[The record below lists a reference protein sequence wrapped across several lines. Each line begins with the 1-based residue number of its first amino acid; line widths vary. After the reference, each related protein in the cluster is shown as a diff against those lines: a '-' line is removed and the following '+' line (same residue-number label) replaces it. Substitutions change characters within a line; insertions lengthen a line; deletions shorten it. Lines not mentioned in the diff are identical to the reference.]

1 MAQHHRWLRC
11 GPTLL
16 LGAVACGATALGGLS
31 PPGAPHESGP
41 EFAAVRRTWPT
52 EGKAFEKWL
61 RQTLVPGRTT
71 QNEVI
76 AIFGRGYIDLDRPAR
91 DSITSIEYDLR
102 KLRVRGGGRYLVL
115 DFTPGRRLLRWYDP
129 AHLSICGFCP
139 HVFADDGR
147 WRLEG
152 KALAGCVG
160 AEREGTDTL
169 LLPRLTARDGR
180 LRVRLVNLA
189 PEVEYIDHAALGC
202 VPLSPGEE
210 MDTDRTGRPFAWAPT
225 REVPLPPLGD
235 AVPLGGPGEGRVL
248 VLEVRNTSAFEAV
261 MRAHLLEGAPAP
273 PASLKA
279 EFDDGSVQAVQPVG
293 TKFLRRGVLTVP
305 RQARGVRLRCTGALW
320 QVPRLWVGRG
330 RDAEAA
336 AVWLAAE
343 SASGPAGPVAPL
355 LREQDGRRLRLAP
368 TQAAEL
374 TFRAPG
380 AAEGAAR
387 WGYVLRTS
395 GYYEFQAAHRLPVER
410 PGGQLAEQPPVS
422 RRELPGVPE
431 APA

>member
-11 GPTLL
+11 CPALL
-16 LGAVACGATALGGLS
+16 LGAAACGATALGGLS

-41 EFAAVRRTWPT
+41 EVAAVRRTWPT
-52 EGKAFEKWL
+52 EGKAFESWL
-61 RQTLVPGRTT
+61 RQTLLPGRTS

-91 DSITSIEYDLR
+91 DDTTSIQYDLR
-102 KLRVRGGGRYLVL
+102 RLRVRGSGRYLVL

-129 AHLSICGFCP
+129 AHLSVCGFCP

-160 AEREGTDTL
+160 AQREGTDTL

-202 VPLSPGEE
+202 MPLAGGEE
-210 MDTDRTGRPFAWAPT
+210 LDTDCAGRPFVWAPT
-225 REVPLPPLGD
+225 REVCQPSLGD
-235 AVPLGGPGEGRVL
+235 TVPLGTLGAGRVL
-248 VLEVRNTSAFEAV
+248 VLEVRNTAAFEAV

-273 PASLKA
+273 LASLEA
-279 EFDDGSVQAVQPVG
+279 EFDDGSAQVVQPVG
-293 TKFLRRGVLTVP
+293 TKFLRRVVLTVP
-305 RQARGVRLRCTGALW
+305 RQARGVRLRCAGPLW

-330 RDAEAA
+330 AEVA
-336 AVWLAAE
+336 AVWLTAD
-343 SASGPAGPVAPL
+343 SASGPDPDAASL
-355 LREQDGRRLRLAP
+355 LRKQDCQRLRLGPLEAVELSFAAP
-368 TQAAEL
+368 SVADGEK
-374 TFRAPG
+374 R
-380 AAEGAAR
+380 R
-387 WGYVLRTS
+387 GYVLRMA
-395 GYYEFQAAHRLPVER
+395 GYYDFLP
-410 PGGQLAEQPPVS
+410 
-422 RRELPGVPE
+422 
-431 APA
+431 APSP